1 MMNQYYGQPYRF
13 GGRGDRFDRRDDRA
27 PYRRPMGRGS
37 LPTNPYGGGSGA
49 RGGCGC
55 GLTREQAR
63 GDDARSGCGCGIN
76 RVNREQAH
84 GDREA
89 RGGCGC
95 GVNREQAH
103 GGRSSCPNH
112 TPHDHRQALPVME
125 NGGRG
130 CGCGCGEAS
139 ASCQKLMEQIRA
151 VDFALYEV
159 ILYLDVYPHSCDA
172 LETYHKLKFQR
183 EALRKEYEN
192 TCGPLTAFEN
202 ESGASWDWIASPFPW
217 EYGAE

>member
-13 GGRGDRFDRRDDRA
+13 GGRGDRFARRDDRA

-55 GLTREQAR
+55 GLTREQAH

-76 RVNREQAH
+76 R
-84 GDREA
+84 
-89 RGGCGC
+89 
-95 GVNREQAH
+95 VNREQAH

-125 NGGRG
+125 NSGR
-130 CGCGCGEAS
+130 GCGCGEAS

-172 LETYHKLKFQR
+172 LETYHKLKSQS

>member
-13 GGRGDRFDRRDDRA
+13 GGRGDRSDRKDDRA

-49 RGGCGC
+49 HSGCGC
-55 GLTREQAR
+55 GLPRAQAHD
-63 GDDARSGCGCGIN
+63 DDARNGCGCG
-76 RVNREQAH
+76 VNRAQAH
-84 GDREA
+84 SDNGA

-95 GVNREQAH
+95 GGHREQTH
-103 GGRSSCPNH
+103 GGSRSCPNH
-112 TPHDHRQALPVME
+112 TPHDHCQALPVME
-125 NGGRG
+125 NDGRG
-130 CGCGCGEAS
+130 CGCGRDQVS
-139 ASCQKLMEQIRA
+139 ASCQRLTQQIRA

-172 LETYHKLKFQR
+172 LETYHTLKSQR

-192 TCGPLTAFEN
+192 TCGPLTAFSN
-202 ESGASWDWIASPFPW
+202 ESGASWDWIGSPFPW

>member
-55 GLTREQAR
+55 GLTRA
-63 GDDARSGCGCGIN
+63 
-76 RVNREQAH
+76 
-84 GDREA
+84 
-89 RGGCGC
+89 
-95 GVNREQAH
+95 QAH

-125 NGGRG
+125 NGGR
-130 CGCGCGEAS
+130 GCGCGEAS

>member
-1 MMNQYYGQPYRF
+1 MMNEYYGQPFRF
-13 GGRGDRFDRRDDRA
+13 GGRGDRYDRKGDRA
-27 PYRRPMGRGS
+27 PYRRPMSRGS
-37 LPTNPYGGGSGA
+37 LPANPYNGVGGA
-49 RGGCGC
+49 HGGCGC
-55 GLTREQAR
+55 GLTHEQAH
-63 GDDARSGCGCGIN
+63 GAEARNGCGCGLS
-76 RVNREQAH
+76 QAH
-84 GDREA
+84 GNGDIRN
-89 RGGCGC
+89 GCGC
-95 GVNREQAH
+95 GGHREQNR
-103 GGRSSCPNH
+103 GNRSCPNH
-112 TPHDHRQALPVME
+112 APHDHRQALPVME

-130 CGCGCGEAS
+130 CGYGCGEVS

-172 LETYHKLKFQR
+172 LETYHKLKAQR

-202 ESGASWDWIASPFPW
+202 ESGASWDWISSPFPW

>member
-1 MMNQYYGQPYRF
+1 MMNQFYGQPYRF
-13 GGRGDRFDRRDDRA
+13 GGRGDRFARRDDRA
-27 PYRRPMGRGS
+27 PYRRPLGRGA

-55 GLTREQAR
+55 GLTREQAH

-84 GDREA
+84 G
-89 RGGCGC
+89 
-95 GVNREQAH
+95 
-103 GGRSSCPNH
+103 GRSSCPNH
-112 TPHDHRQALPVME
+112 ASHDHRQALPVME
-125 NGGRG
+125 NSGR
-130 CGCGCGEAS
+130 GCGCGEAS

-202 ESGASWDWIASPFPW
+202 ESGASWDWIGSPFPW

>member
-1 MMNQYYGQPYRF
+1 MMNEYYGQPYRF
-13 GGRGDRFDRRDDRA
+13 GGRGDRYDRKGDRA

-37 LPTNPYGGGSGA
+37 LPTPPYGGNGA

-55 GLTREQAR
+55 GLNREQTHGGNEVR
-63 GDDARSGCGCGIN
+63 NSCGCGL
-76 RVNREQAH
+76 NREQT
-84 GDREA
+84 
-89 RGGCGC
+89 
-95 GVNREQAH
+95 H
-103 GGRSSCPNH
+103 GGNRACPNH

-130 CGCGCGEAS
+130 CGCGCGEVS

-172 LETYHKLKFQR
+172 LETYHKLKAQR

-202 ESGASWDWIASPFPW
+202 QSGASWDWISSPFPW

>member
-1 MMNQYYGQPYRF
+1 MMNEYYGQPYRF
-13 GGRGDRFDRRDDRA
+13 GGRGNRYDRKGDRA

-37 LPTNPYGGGSGA
+37 LPSNPCNGVGSAHNGCGCGLSQEQVHGGDV

-55 GLTREQAR
+55 GGHR
-63 GDDARSGCGCGIN
+63 GQS
-76 RVNREQAH
+76 
-84 GDREA
+84 
-89 RGGCGC
+89 RG
-95 GVNREQAH
+95 VSR
-103 GGRSSCPNH
+103 SCPNNA
-112 TPHDHRQALPVME
+112 PLDQRQTRPVME
-125 NGGRG
+125 DHEQG
-130 CGCGCGEAS
+130 CGCGCGEIS

-172 LETYHKLKFQR
+172 LETYHKLKAQR

-202 ESGASWDWIASPFPW
+202 QSGASWDWISSPFPW